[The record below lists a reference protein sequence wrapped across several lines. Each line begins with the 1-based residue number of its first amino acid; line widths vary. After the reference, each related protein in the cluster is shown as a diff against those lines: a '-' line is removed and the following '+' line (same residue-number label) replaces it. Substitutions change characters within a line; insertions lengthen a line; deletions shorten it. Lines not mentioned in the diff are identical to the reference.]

1 MRREISN
8 HAFIVLVIVLVI
20 ILVIIALV
28 KITSRIEKGIF
39 YDSKQRNIDY
49 KKERYNDVSKNF
61 LDIVKIDFYK
71 QSDAKVDDYELESN
85 DQKYRYS
92 VSKLGY
98 FAYFAAR
105 RYNIHCKHNNR

>member
-8 HAFIVLVIVLVI
+8 HAFIVFYIV
-20 ILVIIALV
+20 LVIIALV

-49 KKERYNDVSKNF
+49 KNERYNDVCKNF

-105 RYNIHCKHNNR
+105 RYDIHCKHNNR

>member
-8 HAFIVLVIVLVI
+8 HAFIVFYIVLI
-20 ILVIIALV
+20 IIALV
-28 KITSRIEKGIF
+28 KISSRIEQRIF
-39 YDSKQRNIDY
+39 YDSKQRNVDY
-49 KKERYNDVSKNF
+49 KNERYNDVCQNF

-71 QSDAKVDDYELESN
+71 QSDAKVDDYKLESN

-92 VSKLGY
+92 VSELRY